1 MPAVRRYFDPN
12 NYRGDLRYSK
22 AKAAVLTNAF
32 SVPIYKRTLHNTGA
46 FENSEQSPEDAH
58 QNPRGHSFITSAHS
72 KAFWISLPPDACM
85 LLVLKIRIFFLFS
98 NNPSPPLKVLTYFM
112 DDPMKTLA

>member
-1 MPAVRRYFDPN
+1 MNLFGDFSPLQAVRRYFDPN

-58 QNPRGHSFITSAHS
+58 QNPRGSFIYYVTR
-72 KAFWISLPPDACM
+72 FWD
-85 LLVLKIRIFFLFS
+85 FS
-98 NNPSPPLKVLTYFM
+98 
-112 DDPMKTLA
+112 